1 MSTKISVY
9 DSSSKKIKS
18 EEYEVSFIDEINLG
32 LLHQVSV
39 ASRTNHRN
47 KTASTK
53 NRAEVSGTGAK
64 PWMQKGTGRARAGS
78 LRSVQFRG
86 GGIVHG
92 PGGRVY
98 KDRIPKL
105 MKKKALQMVIS
116 QRHREESFY
125 LLDPSGWESPSTKLA
140 STVLDKIG
148 ITTSVLFVSMST
160 ENDLVKSFRNIG
172 SLTIRTPD
180 KVSAIDVITNDYL
193 LITKEAFEILI
204 QDRL

>member
-9 DSSSKKIKS
+9 DSSSKKLRS
-18 EEYEVSFIDEINLG
+18 EEYEVTFVDEINLG
-32 LLHQVSV
+32 LLHQVSI
-39 ASRTNHRN
+39 ASRTNNRN

-78 LRSVQFRG
+78 LRSAQFRG

-92 PGGRVY
+92 PGRRVY

-105 MKKKALQMVIS
+105 MKKKALQMAIS

-125 LLDPSGWESPSTKLA
+125 ILDPSGWESPSTKLA

-148 ITTSVLFVSMST
+148 ITTSVLFVSMPT
-160 ENDLVKSFRNIG
+160 EDDLVKSFRNIG
-172 SLTIRTPD
+172 SLTVRTPD
-180 KVSAIDVITNDYL
+180 KVSAIDVITNDYS
-193 LITKEAFEILI
+193 LITKQAFEMLI